1 MYILKMKKTNILY
14 PFTQFYAPDSYKY
27 KQKRRKEKGQ
37 VREDKT
43 HFCCTKE
50 LFEIEEKKKRRD
62 KVISTEN
69 SFSYENISIKFSMYQ
84 VHTKSIKVCRISNM
98 IQYKE
103 KEKEKNNILLYYKVS

>member
-1 MYILKMKKTNILY
+1 MHPIVTNIN
-14 PFTQFYAPDSYKY
+14 
-27 KQKRRKEKGQ
+27 KRGRKKKARYMRIE
-37 VREDKT
+37 
-43 HFCCTKE
+43 HIFCTKE
-50 LFEIEEKKKRRD
+50 LYEIKEIKRRD

-103 KEKEKNNILLYYKVS
+103 IEEKNNILLYYKVS